1 MSATNRARGH
11 RALAALVL
19 LAIWASA
26 AAACGLPLAA
36 RPRPS
41 PLVRWDRPPTV
52 SPRARACPAR
62 REIRRAAGAPAPWP
76 WPASSKAIPGAPALA
91 LQAPATVLVAPPA
104 RDTLPASRVVAP
116 LQHPPNPVS

>member
-26 AAACGLPLAA
+26 AAALWAAPCGPTAVQPAGPLGPLAYSQPA
-36 RPRPS
+36 GQDLPGPACEIRALP
-41 PLVRWDRPPTV
+41 VRPTV
-52 SPRARACPAR
+52 AV
-62 REIRRAAGAPAPWP
+62 
-76 WPASSKAIPGAPALA
+76 ASVVEGVAGAPALA
-91 LQAPATVLVAPPA
+91 LQAPATDLVAPPA

-116 LQHPPNPVS
+116 LQHPPNPIS